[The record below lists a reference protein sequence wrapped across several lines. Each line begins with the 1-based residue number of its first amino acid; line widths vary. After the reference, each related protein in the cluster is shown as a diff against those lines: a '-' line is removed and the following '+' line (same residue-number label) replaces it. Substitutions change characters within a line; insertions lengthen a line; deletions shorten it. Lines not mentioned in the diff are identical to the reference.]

1 MKSLKNIWQKNSE
14 IYAAIEI
21 VRKEGDA
28 NIYSLLLLQKTE
40 SSLVIL
46 EKREGVEN
54 LNDFSFLV
62 KKKIPVVL
70 TISGLGVLLRKIDGV
85 PSVDRDQL
93 ITQILPNSN
102 PDAFIVQYNKNNS
115 GVLFCSLIRKK
126 IVEEICQEFI
136 DFGLFVLHV
145 GVGIFTIVDLVPM
158 FEEGVSKVNT
168 QEYKLVFKGED
179 LVDFTKMKNKQNNIY
194 SLGGVEIEGDYLV
207 SFANVF
213 RYFVLKVRTCHLDIL
228 INQEVELKSYKLIRK
243 YLKLLVA
250 ALFLILIANYVL
262 QFNLDQKIRKAD
274 TDLFASR
281 ELLNEHISLV
291 KLLNQKKEAVLALGI
306 STESFIS
313 VIIDKMGQ
321 ELPSSVYLSEMIF
334 NPRMKKAKE
343 GKLFPNNTLVVT
355 GKSSN
360 VKDLNTWISKI
371 EKIEKVKT
379 VKLTDY
385 LFDKKENLAEFN
397 LLLTIAD

>member
-1 MKSLKNIWQKNSE
+1 MKGFKNIWQKKSE

-46 EKREGVEN
+46 EKREGIEN
-54 LNDFSFLV
+54 LNDFAFLV
-62 KKKIPVVL
+62 KKKIPVIL
-70 TISGLGVLLRKIDGV
+70 TISGLGVLFRKIDGV
-85 PSVDRDQL
+85 PSADRDQL

-102 PDAFIVQYNKNNS
+102 PDAFILQYNKNNS
-115 GVLFCSLIRKK
+115 GSLFCSLIRKK
-126 IVEEICQEFI
+126 IVDEICQEFI
-136 DFGLFVLHV
+136 DFGLFVLD
-145 GVGIFTIVDLVPM
+145 VGIGIFSIAYLITM
-158 FEEGVSKVNT
+158 FEEGTSKVNT
-168 QEYKLVFKGED
+168 QEYKLVFKGEE
-179 LVDFTKMKNKQNNIY
+179 LVDYTKMKNKQNNIY
-194 SLGGVEIEGDYLV
+194 SLGGLEIEGDYLAG
-207 SFANVF
+207 FANVF
-213 RYFVLKVRTCHLDIL
+213 RFIVLRVRTCHLALL
-228 INQEVELKSYKLIRK
+228 INQETELKSYKLIRK
-243 YLKLLVA
+243 YVRLFIA
-250 ALFLILIANYVL
+250 AMFVILIANYIL
-262 QFNLDQKIRKAD
+262 QFNLDRKISKAD
-274 TDLFASR
+274 TELFESR
-281 ELLNEHISLV
+281 ELLNEHINLV
-291 KLLNQKKEAVLALGI
+291 MLLNKKKEAVSALGI
-306 STESFIS
+306 STERFVS

-321 ELPSSVYLSEMIF
+321 ELPSSVYLSEIIF

-385 LFDKKENLAEFN
+385 LFEKKEELAEFN
-397 LLLTIAD
+397 LIITIVD